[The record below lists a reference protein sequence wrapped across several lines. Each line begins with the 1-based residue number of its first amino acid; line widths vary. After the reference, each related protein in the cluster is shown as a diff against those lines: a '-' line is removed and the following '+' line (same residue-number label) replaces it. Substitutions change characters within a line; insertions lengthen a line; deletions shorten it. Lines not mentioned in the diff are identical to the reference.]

1 MARELRQV
9 LHQRHVGAE
18 GCEPHGGEPH
28 RFERL
33 VSAFLPRRRET
44 RRIHADHAQQSVPI
58 LARYRPHPEVIVA
71 LVERLCHQVAQV
83 VRVDCRRQQAAEH
96 AAQEAAGESLVGQ
109 RARVR
114 VQQPMQARREQRSDV
129 RTESRGVIRLLL
141 QRAHQQAEPFS
152 RRLHA
157 LATARP
163 QRVHQA
169 PEPFPVVGDRAA
181 PQFAEQ
187 RLEGLRCIRVHA
199 VTHRAMVPSC
209 PPLAGDQSRP
219 PPPPRGTRSRRT
231 RRRCGAPAQDRPC
244 RRCRWQCG
252 AGQSTALRRSQGP

>member
-1 MARELRQV
+1 MAREFRQV

-18 GCEPHGGEPH
+18 CREPHGCQSH
-28 RFERL
+28 RLERL
-33 VSAFLPRRRET
+33 VPALLPRRREI
-44 RRIHADHAQQSVPI
+44 RRIHADHAQQRVPI
-58 LARYRPHPEVIVA
+58 LARHRPQPEVIVA
-71 LVERLCHQVAQV
+71 PVERLRHQVAQI

-96 AAQEAAGESLVGQ
+96 ATPEAAGESLVGQ

-114 VQQPMQARREQRSDV
+114 VQQPMQPRREQRSDV
-129 RTESRGVIRLLL
+129 RAERRGVIRLLL
-141 QRAHQQAEPFS
+141 QRAHEQAEPCS

-157 LATARP
+157 LATTRP

-169 PEPFPVVGDRAA
+169 LEPFPVVGDRAA

-199 VTHRAMVPSC
+199 VTHRAMAPYC
-209 PPLAGDQSRP
+209 PPPAGDQNRP
-219 PPPPRGTRSRRT
+219 PPPPRGRRSLHTQPRY
-231 RRRCGAPAQDRPC
+231 GAPAQDRPC

-252 AGQSTALRRSQGP
+252 AGRSSALRRSQGP